1 MRISDWSSDVCSS
14 DLNAERIGNTTRSLA
29 LGRFAFNM
37 AREHVRTRHQFGR
50 PLMDFQGIQ
59 WKFADMQI
67 ALDAGQLLLYRTAT
81 NASNGL
87 PSAQETSI
95 AKAFCNKA
103 GFDICNEAMQ
113 VMGGMGYSTE
123 TLVEYCFR
131 KTRGWLIAGG

>member
-1 MRISDWSSDVCSS
+1 
-14 DLNAERIGNTTRSLA
+14 
-29 LGRFAFNM
+29 M

-113 VMGGMGYSTE
+113 VMGGMRSEKRRVGKECVGKVRSRVSPDH
-123 TLVEYCFR
+123 L
-131 KTRGWLIAGG
+131 KK

>member
-67 ALDAGQLLLYRTAT
+67 ALDAGQLLLSRPAT
-81 NASNGL
+81 TASNGL
-87 PSAQETSI
+87 PSAPEPSHRTSVVSG
-95 AKAFCNKA
+95 KR
-103 GFDICNEAMQ
+103 
-113 VMGGMGYSTE
+113 VSVR
-123 TLVEYCFR
+123 VES
-131 KTRGWLIAGG
+131 RGHRNTK

>member
-14 DLNAERIGNTTRSLA
+14 DL
-29 LGRFAFNM
+29 
-37 AREHVRTRHQFGR
+37 
-50 PLMDFQGIQ
+50 
-59 WKFADMQI
+59 
-67 ALDAGQLLLYRTAT
+67 AGQLLLYRTAT

-131 KTRGWLIAGG
+131 KTRGWLIAGGSMEMMKNRIAEGVFERRFSHRDRKRKRLNSSH